1 MICVS
6 ILEKVKN
13 EWLEGNVKSKQT
25 STTKILGIYNLMI
38 GVTLLLIGLMMTQGK
53 GDFSV
58 FPDAYAEVLPY
69 DSWVLPGVVALI
81 FSAFNVLNALNLLG
95 KKVLMSRAGKSILAS
110 IISAVVLFG
119 LLLAHTLILKLTFNA
134 FVQFYAL
141 MVFQLVIGYKT
152 FTEFKKIEG

>member
-1 MICVS
+1 M
-6 ILEKVKN
+6 
-13 EWLEGNVKSKQT
+13 KSNQT

-38 GVTLLLIGLMMTQGK
+38 GVALLLIGLMMTLGK

-58 FPDAYAEVLPY
+58 FPEDYAASLPY
-69 DSWVLPGVVALI
+69 DSWVLPGMVALA
-81 FSAFNVLNALNLLG
+81 FSAFNLFNAFNLLG
-95 KKVLMSRAGKSILAS
+95 KKVLMTRAGKSILAS
-110 IISAVVLFG
+110 IISAVSLFG

-152 FTEFKKIEG
+152 YTEFKKIEG